1 VRVTVLAARPH
12 AKWGELHGLYESTGK
27 PGTPPTIT
35 LWMRTARQKRVVA
48 FRTFLRTLLH
58 EMGHH
63 LDYTLLKLGDSLHT
77 QGFYQRESHLF
88 HQLVTDG
95 GPGMATLDEQLARM
109 ERTVNDYAAVVENV
123 SDAQL
128 TKRPDPKNWSAK
140 EVVCH
145 VRDIEESFMMRFLS
159 IMAMDDPKFLP
170 VEPDRWAVERQYQ
183 RNDVREAL
191 AALRTRREETLR
203 FLRGLKP
210 EQWERG
216 GIHATREN
224 DLKDFV
230 ELMAWHDDNTDQL
243 KASTASRDRGI
254 GSRRRAAAG
263 TGRPPAPSR
272 ETTLESRRLRSPVSG
287 HGVCKGSTRSPQRRP
302 FMTKKL
308 RTRKA
313 LTVSLAALAM
323 LLTAGLYAVAQQT
336 MTEATRD
343 RGAAVTGGTYYML
356 PATPRNYSMGL
367 A

>member
-1 VRVTVLAARPH
+1 MRMPFAYFERLSRRQQGIYLRSDKITAVPLPGAAALRPLVVELGAALESGDRALTESACQLLANGLGRALGLPPVRVTVLAARPH

-27 PGTPPTIT
+27 PGQPPTIT

-63 LDYTLLKLGDSLHT
+63 LDYTLLRLGDSLHT

-109 ERTVNDYAAVVENV
+109 ERTVNDYAAVVKNV

-170 VEPDRWAVERQYQ
+170 VEPDRWAVDRQYQ
-183 RNDVREAL
+183 RNDVQEAL

-216 GIHATREN
+216 GIHATRGRMTI
-224 DLKDFV
+224 KDFV
-230 ELMAWHDDNTDQL
+230 ELMAWHDDNHLDQL
-243 KASTASRDRGI
+243 K
-254 GSRRRAAAG
+254 RALDG
-263 TGRPPAPSR
+263 KP
-272 ETTLESRRLRSPVSG
+272 
-287 HGVCKGSTRSPQRRP
+287 
-302 FMTKKL
+302 
-308 RTRKA
+308 
-313 LTVSLAALAM
+313 
-323 LLTAGLYAVAQQT
+323 
-336 MTEATRD
+336 
-343 RGAAVTGGTYYML
+343 
-356 PATPRNYSMGL
+356 
-367 A
+367 

>member
-1 VRVTVLAARPH
+1 MPFAYFERLSRRQQGIYLRSDKITAVPLPGATALRPLVVELGAALESGDRALTESACQLLANGLGRALGLPPVRVTVLAARPH

-27 PGTPPTIT
+27 PGQPPTIT

-109 ERTVNDYAAVVENV
+109 ERTVNDYAAAVKNV
-123 SDAQL
+123 PDTQL

-145 VRDIEESFMMRFLS
+145 VRDTEESFMMRFLS

-183 RNDVREAL
+183 RNDVEEAL
-191 AALRTRREETLR
+191 AAFKARREETLR

-216 GIHATREN
+216 GIHATRGRMT
-224 DLKDFV
+224 LKDFV
-230 ELMAWHDDNTDQL
+230 ELMAWHDDNHLDQL
-243 KASTASRDRGI
+243 K
-254 GSRRRAAAG
+254 RALDG
-263 TGRPPAPSR
+263 KP
-272 ETTLESRRLRSPVSG
+272 
-287 HGVCKGSTRSPQRRP
+287 
-302 FMTKKL
+302 
-308 RTRKA
+308 
-313 LTVSLAALAM
+313 
-323 LLTAGLYAVAQQT
+323 
-336 MTEATRD
+336 
-343 RGAAVTGGTYYML
+343 
-356 PATPRNYSMGL
+356 
-367 A
+367 

>member
-1 VRVTVLAARPH
+1 MRMPFAYFERLSRRQQGIYLRSDKITAVPLPGAAALRPLVVELGAALESGDRALTESACQLLANGLGRALGLPPVRVTVLAARPH

-27 PGTPPTIT
+27 PGQPPTIT

-63 LDYTLLKLGDSLHT
+63 LDYTLLRLGDSLHT

-109 ERTVNDYAAVVENV
+109 ERTVNDYAAVVKNV

-170 VEPDRWAVERQYQ
+170 VEPDRWAVDRQYQ
-183 RNDVREAL
+183 RNDVQEAL
-191 AALRTRREETLR
+191 AAFKTRREETLR

-216 GIHATREN
+216 GIHATRGRMT
-224 DLKDFV
+224 LKDFV
-230 ELMAWHDDNTDQL
+230 ELMAWHDDNHLDQL
-243 KASTASRDRGI
+243 K
-254 GSRRRAAAG
+254 RALDG
-263 TGRPPAPSR
+263 KP
-272 ETTLESRRLRSPVSG
+272 
-287 HGVCKGSTRSPQRRP
+287 
-302 FMTKKL
+302 
-308 RTRKA
+308 
-313 LTVSLAALAM
+313 
-323 LLTAGLYAVAQQT
+323 
-336 MTEATRD
+336 
-343 RGAAVTGGTYYML
+343 
-356 PATPRNYSMGL
+356 
-367 A
+367 

>member
-1 VRVTVLAARPH
+1 MRMPFAYFERLSRRQQGIYLRSDKITAVPLPGAAALRPLVVELGAALESGDRALTESACQLLANGLGRALGLPPVRVTVLAARPH

-27 PGTPPTIT
+27 PGPPPTIT

-109 ERTVNDYAAVVENV
+109 ERTVNDYAAVVKNV

-170 VEPDRWAVERQYQ
+170 VEPDRWAVDRQYQ
-183 RNDVREAL
+183 RNDVQEAL
-191 AALRTRREETLR
+191 AAFKTRREETLR

-216 GIHATREN
+216 GIHATRGRMT
-224 DLKDFV
+224 LKDFV
-230 ELMAWHDDNTDQL
+230 ELMAWHDDNHLDQL
-243 KASTASRDRGI
+243 K
-254 GSRRRAAAG
+254 RALDG
-263 TGRPPAPSR
+263 KP
-272 ETTLESRRLRSPVSG
+272 
-287 HGVCKGSTRSPQRRP
+287 
-302 FMTKKL
+302 
-308 RTRKA
+308 
-313 LTVSLAALAM
+313 
-323 LLTAGLYAVAQQT
+323 
-336 MTEATRD
+336 
-343 RGAAVTGGTYYML
+343 
-356 PATPRNYSMGL
+356 
-367 A
+367 

>member
-1 VRVTVLAARPH
+1 MPFAYFERLSRRQQGIYLRSDKITAVPLPGAAALRPLVVELGAALESGDRALTESACQLLANGLGRALGLPPVRVTVLAARPH

-27 PGTPPTIT
+27 PGTPPSIT

-109 ERTVNDYAAVVENV
+109 ERTVNDYAAVVKNV

-183 RNDVREAL
+183 RNDVQEAL

-216 GIHATREN
+216 GIHATRGRMTI
-224 DLKDFV
+224 KDFV
-230 ELMAWHDDNTDQL
+230 ELMAWHDDNHLDQL
-243 KASTASRDRGI
+243 K
-254 GSRRRAAAG
+254 RALDG
-263 TGRPPAPSR
+263 KP
-272 ETTLESRRLRSPVSG
+272 
-287 HGVCKGSTRSPQRRP
+287 
-302 FMTKKL
+302 
-308 RTRKA
+308 
-313 LTVSLAALAM
+313 
-323 LLTAGLYAVAQQT
+323 
-336 MTEATRD
+336 
-343 RGAAVTGGTYYML
+343 
-356 PATPRNYSMGL
+356 
-367 A
+367 

>member
-1 VRVTVLAARPH
+1 MRMPFAYFERLSRRQQGIYLRSDKITAVPLPGAAALRPLVVELGAALESGDRALTESACQLLANGLGRALGLPPVRVTVLAARPH

-27 PGTPPTIT
+27 PGTPPSIT

-109 ERTVNDYAAVVENV
+109 ERTVNDYAAVVKNV

-145 VRDIEESFMMRFLS
+145 VRDIEESFMTRFLS

-183 RNDVREAL
+183 RNDVQEAL

-216 GIHATREN
+216 GIHATRGRMTI
-224 DLKDFV
+224 KDFV
-230 ELMAWHDDNTDQL
+230 ELMAWHDDNHLDQL
-243 KASTASRDRGI
+243 K
-254 GSRRRAAAG
+254 RALDG
-263 TGRPPAPSR
+263 KP
-272 ETTLESRRLRSPVSG
+272 
-287 HGVCKGSTRSPQRRP
+287 
-302 FMTKKL
+302 
-308 RTRKA
+308 
-313 LTVSLAALAM
+313 
-323 LLTAGLYAVAQQT
+323 
-336 MTEATRD
+336 
-343 RGAAVTGGTYYML
+343 
-356 PATPRNYSMGL
+356 
-367 A
+367 

>member
-1 VRVTVLAARPH
+1 MGMPFAYFERLSRRQQGIYLRSDKITAVPLPGAGALRPLVVELGAALESGDRAHTESACQLLANGLGRALGLPPVRVTVLAARPH

-27 PGTPPTIT
+27 PGKPPTIT

-63 LDYTLLKLGDSLHT
+63 LDYTLLRLGDSLHT

-109 ERTVNDYAAVVENV
+109 ERTVNDYAAVVKNV

-170 VEPDRWAVERQYQ
+170 VEPDRWAVDRQYQ
-183 RNDVREAL
+183 RNDVQEAL
-191 AALRTRREETLR
+191 AAFKTRREETLR

-216 GIHATREN
+216 GIHATRGRMT
-224 DLKDFV
+224 LKDFV
-230 ELMAWHDDNTDQL
+230 ELMAWHDDNHLDQL
-243 KASTASRDRGI
+243 K
-254 GSRRRAAAG
+254 RALDG
-263 TGRPPAPSR
+263 KP
-272 ETTLESRRLRSPVSG
+272 
-287 HGVCKGSTRSPQRRP
+287 
-302 FMTKKL
+302 
-308 RTRKA
+308 
-313 LTVSLAALAM
+313 
-323 LLTAGLYAVAQQT
+323 
-336 MTEATRD
+336 
-343 RGAAVTGGTYYML
+343 
-356 PATPRNYSMGL
+356 
-367 A
+367 

>member
-1 VRVTVLAARPH
+1 MPFAYFERLSRRQQGIYLRSDKITAVPLPGAEALRPLVVELGAALESGDRALTESACQLLANGLGRALGLPPVRVTVLAARPH

-27 PGTPPTIT
+27 PGSPPTIT

-109 ERTVNDYAAVVENV
+109 ERTVNDYAAVVKNV

-128 TKRPDPKNWSAK
+128 TKRPDSTNWSAK
-140 EVVCH
+140 EVICH
-145 VRDIEESFMMRFLS
+145 VRDTEESFMMRFLS

-183 RNDVREAL
+183 RNDVSEAL
-191 AALRTRREETLR
+191 AALKTRREETLR
-203 FLRGLKP
+203 FFRGLKP

-216 GIHATREN
+216 GIHATRGRMT
-224 DLKDFV
+224 LKDFV
-230 ELMAWHDDNTDQL
+230 ELMAWHDDNHLDQL
-243 KASTASRDRGI
+243 K
-254 GSRRRAAAG
+254 RALDG
-263 TGRPPAPSR
+263 KP
-272 ETTLESRRLRSPVSG
+272 
-287 HGVCKGSTRSPQRRP
+287 
-302 FMTKKL
+302 
-308 RTRKA
+308 
-313 LTVSLAALAM
+313 
-323 LLTAGLYAVAQQT
+323 
-336 MTEATRD
+336 
-343 RGAAVTGGTYYML
+343 
-356 PATPRNYSMGL
+356 
-367 A
+367 

>member
-1 VRVTVLAARPH
+1 MRMPFAYFERLSRRQQGIYLRSDKITAVPLPGAAALRPLVVELGSALESGDRAHTESACQLLANGLGRALGLPPVRVTVLAARPH

-27 PGTPPTIT
+27 LGQPPTIT

-63 LDYTLLKLGDSLHT
+63 LDYTLLRLGDSLHT

-109 ERTVNDYAAVVENV
+109 ERTVNDYAAVVKNV

-140 EVVCH
+140 EVICH

-170 VEPDRWAVERQYQ
+170 VEPDRWAVDRQYQ
-183 RNDVREAL
+183 RNDVQEAL
-191 AALRTRREETLR
+191 AAFKTRREETLR

-216 GIHATREN
+216 GIHATRGRMT
-224 DLKDFV
+224 LKDFV
-230 ELMAWHDDNTDQL
+230 ELMAWHDDNHLDQL
-243 KASTASRDRGI
+243 K
-254 GSRRRAAAG
+254 RALDG
-263 TGRPPAPSR
+263 KP
-272 ETTLESRRLRSPVSG
+272 
-287 HGVCKGSTRSPQRRP
+287 
-302 FMTKKL
+302 
-308 RTRKA
+308 
-313 LTVSLAALAM
+313 
-323 LLTAGLYAVAQQT
+323 
-336 MTEATRD
+336 
-343 RGAAVTGGTYYML
+343 
-356 PATPRNYSMGL
+356 
-367 A
+367 